1 MNSMAN
7 EITISQTLDSNQYV
21 LHMVL
26 AYINKDIIDEIAAT
40 VPKLVAEQYLK
51 DHMQE
56 ILDRVSATEVSS
68 CIAAA
73 VAAKIAESYKPTDN
87 K

>member
-7 EITISQTLDSNQYV
+7 EITISQTLDSN
-21 LHMVL
+21 
-26 AYINKDIIDEIAAT
+26 
-40 VPKLVAEQYLK
+40 QYLK